1 VLFAPEDVVPPRQNV
16 RVKAAKAKPDREPA
30 PRLPVAR
37 VSVEVPLAHL
47 DRPFDYLV
55 SAADD
60 EAAQPGVR
68 VKVRFAGQL
77 VNGFLLERIATS
89 PHGGK
94 LAYLDKVVSPER
106 VLDPEVA
113 RLARAVADRYAGNLS
128 DVLRLAVPP
137 RHARAEAQATP
148 PRVDPPPGSAA
159 TSSQPVGVDA
169 AAASGRPVAAAD
181 ASSEPLSDAVAP
193 SRSGTAARAS
203 SEAVGAAGAAASV
216 WSQAATSLATVP
228 DLSDQSA
235 SAGAQLSDP
244 GARPASAGGRSVQ
257 PDAVAEVRLAQ
268 VADDQPTGV
277 DELQAGQALPDPA
290 ELASAAESPSRS
302 GAADSPRLA
311 RADLRGELDTAAE
324 KLIHPDLADDPRR
337 DDADAGGGPGPAAET
352 PEVAGAGADL
362 DQMAARGHV
371 RPEAVAHGW
380 GIYSAG
386 VAYLHALSQGR
397 AARAVW
403 SALPGE
409 DWPARI
415 AEAAGAVVRGGRG
428 VVIVVP
434 DARDLERLDR
444 ALTVVLGDGR
454 HVALNAAAGP
464 AERYRRFLAASR
476 HRVPVV
482 VGTRAAMF
490 APVADLGLVVI
501 WDDGDDLHA
510 EPRAPYPHARDVL
523 LTRAQLADCAALVGG
538 FARTGEAQLLLETGW
553 AKEIVADRG
562 TLRARSPAI
571 APTGDDPQLARDPGA
586 VTARLPS
593 LAWQAARGAL
603 QAGMPVLVQ
612 VPRRGYLPSTAC
624 AECRTPARCPHC
636 SGPLGLAGSRD
647 VPACHWCGRAAADY
661 ACPACGGRRLRASVT
676 GARRTAEELGRAFP
690 GFPVRTS
697 GRDEILTTVPGT
709 AAVVVATPGAEPV
722 AEGGYGAVLLLDT
735 WALLSRADLR
745 AAEETMRRWL
755 SAAALARPGPAG
767 GRVVVVADGSLAPV
781 QALLRWDPGWFAAR
795 ELAERRELGFPPA
808 ARMASVTGKAEAVAE
823 FLDAA
828 RLPDD
833 VELLGPVPAADDQER
848 MLLRVSRGRA
858 AALARALHEAAAVR
872 SVKKSN
878 LPIRIQIDPSELL

>member
-1 VLFAPEDVVPPRQNV
+1 MRV
-16 RVKAAKAKPDREPA
+16 RAAKSKPDREPA
-30 PRLPVAR
+30 ARLPVAR

-55 SAADD
+55 PATDD

-77 VNGFLLERIATS
+77 VNGFLLERAESS
-89 PHGGK
+89 PHAGK

-106 VLDPEVA
+106 ILDPEVA

-137 RHARAEAQATP
+137 RHARVEAQATP
-148 PRVDPPPGSAA
+148 APEAAAPVGDAEVASAAGPQAVNADSSVGSGAGSAGGL
-159 TSSQPVGVDA
+159 V
-169 AAASGRPVAAAD
+169 
-181 ASSEPLSDAVAP
+181 
-193 SRSGTAARAS
+193 ARAS
-203 SEAVGAAGAAASV
+203 DVGSSLESGAQPTGAGGLPPATDSAVPAR
-216 WSQAATSLATVP
+216 TTVP
-228 DLSDQSA
+228 AEPDVTTTT
-235 SAGAQLSDP
+235 GP
-244 GARPASAGGRSVQ
+244 GASSPSAGGPV
-257 PDAVAEVRLAQ
+257 
-268 VADDQPTGV
+268 
-277 DELQAGQALPDPA
+277 
-290 ELASAAESPSRS
+290 
-302 GAADSPRLA
+302 
-311 RADLRGELDTAAE
+311 
-324 KLIHPDLADDPRR
+324 
-337 DDADAGGGPGPAAET
+337 
-352 PEVAGAGADL
+352 
-362 DQMAARGHV
+362 
-371 RPEAVAHGW
+371 HGW
-380 GIYSAG
+380 GIYPAG
-386 VAYLHALSQGR
+386 AAYLHALELGKP
-397 AARAVW
+397 ARAVW

-415 AEAAGAVVRGGRG
+415 AEAAAATVRGGRG
-428 VVIVVP
+428 VVIVVA
-434 DARDLERLDR
+434 DARDLERLDK
-444 ALTVVLGDGR
+444 ALTGAFGAGR

-523 LTRAQLADCAALVGG
+523 LTRAQLAGCAALVGG

-553 AKEIVADRG
+553 AKEIVASRD

-603 QAGMPVLVQ
+603 QAGTPVLVQ

-690 GFPVRTS
+690 GYPVRTS
-697 GRDEILTTVPGT
+697 GRDEILDTVPAE

-823 FLDAA
+823 FLAAA
-828 RLPDD
+828 RLPEHVD
-833 VELLGPVPAADDQER
+833 LLGPVPAADDQER

-872 SVKKSN
+872 SVKKSPH
-878 LPIRIQIDPSELL
+878 PIRIQMDPAELL